1 MGLLPNRSTYDII
14 RSDLLGRR
22 TEKHNKMSIQVNTNI
37 QSIFAQRALGRN
49 NLALNKNIER
59 LSTGF
64 RINSAA
70 DDAAGLSI
78 STKLSSQIRGLNKAY
93 QNAGDGIS
101 LIQTAEGGLDVIQEN
116 LQRIREL
123 MVQSANGT
131 ASVNELNAI
140 QREINK
146 RIEVI
151 DDISQDTQ
159 YNGIDVLQLSNNI
172 DLQTGTQD
180 GDITTIEMV
189 GLIPNS
195 GIFVDVY
202 ASTGFGELSEGT
214 TITLADLRIAG
225 STVLSYNYVNASA
238 GSLNDIDAMINN
250 VSRMRSYL
258 GAKQNALESKME
270 YISVAQENYTASRS
284 RIIDVDVAK
293 ESSSL
298 IKNQIL
304 QQAAAAMLAQ
314 ANLQP
319 QIALQ
324 LLPGYNRGG

>member
-1 MGLLPNRSTYDII
+1 
-14 RSDLLGRR
+14 
-22 TEKHNKMSIQVNTNI
+22 MSIYINTNI
-37 QSIFAQRALGRN
+37 QSIFAQRALARN
-49 NLALNKNIER
+49 TFALGKNIER
-59 LSTGF
+59 LSTGY

-78 STKLSSQIRGLNKAY
+78 STKLTSQIRGLEKAY

-101 LIQTAEGGLDVIQEN
+101 LIQTAEGGLEVIQEN

-151 DDISQDTQ
+151 DDISRDTQ

-172 DLQTGTQD
+172 DLQTGIND
-180 GDITTIEMV
+180 GDTTTIEMV
-189 GLIPNS
+189 GLLPNS

-202 ASTGFGELSEGT
+202 ASSAFGELSEGT
-214 TITLADLRIAG
+214 SITLADLRIPG
-225 STVLSYNYVNASA
+225 STVLSYNFVNASA
-238 GSLNDIDAMINN
+238 GSLNDIDGMINN

-270 YISVAQENYTASRS
+270 YISLAQENYSASRS
-284 RIIDVDVAK
+284 RILDVDVAK
-293 ESSSL
+293 ESSEL
-298 IKNQIL
+298 IRHQIL

-314 ANLQP
+314 ANTQP

-324 LLPGYNRGG
+324 LLPGFNR

>member
-1 MGLLPNRSTYDII
+1 
-14 RSDLLGRR
+14 
-22 TEKHNKMSIQVNTNI
+22 MSIYINTNI
-37 QSIFAQRALGRN
+37 QSIFAQRALARN
-49 NLALNKNIER
+49 TVALNKNIER
-59 LSTGF
+59 LSTGL
-64 RINSAA
+64 RINSAS

-78 STKLSSQIRGLNKAY
+78 STKLTSQIRGLEKAY

-131 ASVNELNAI
+131 NSVNELNAI

-146 RIEVI
+146 RIGVI
-151 DDISQDTQ
+151 DDISRDTQ

-172 DLQTGTQD
+172 DLQTGMND

-202 ASTGFGELSEGT
+202 ASSGFGELSEGT
-214 TITLADLRIAG
+214 SITLADLRIQG
-225 STVLSYNYVNASA
+225 STVLSYNYVNASN
-238 GSLNDIDAMINN
+238 GSLADVDGMINN
-250 VSRMRSYL
+250 ISRMRSYL

-284 RIIDVDVAK
+284 RIRDVDVAK
-293 ESSSL
+293 ESSNL
-298 IKNQIL
+298 IRNQIL

-314 ANLQP
+314 ANTQP

-324 LLPGYNRGG
+324 LLPGFNR

>member
-1 MGLLPNRSTYDII
+1 
-14 RSDLLGRR
+14 
-22 TEKHNKMSIQVNTNI
+22 MSIQVNTNI

-202 ASTGFGELSEGT
+202 ASSGFGELSEGT